1 LVLVVWRADYK
12 TRKEVNM
19 ETLIEIKQDRRGFDG
34 FIGSWLYQDDLT
46 LLVDVGP
53 ANTSGRLMEGL
64 AALHADRIDYILLT
78 HIHLD
83 HAGALADVLARYP
96 MARVICHEKGAANL
110 VDPARLWRGSL
121 KVLGEI
127 AESYGKPK
135 PVPLDRIVP
144 HTRAQARGVTVIET
158 PGHAQHHLSFSCGK
172 RLFPGEAAG
181 TFMMVG
187 GEEYLRPATPPRF
200 FLEVFLESVDR
211 LLALEDQPI
220 FYAHFG
226 QAQSSHVMLKRFRA
240 QVLSWKGWI
249 QQEIDLG
256 GEDLERRCVEALLS
270 KDQNL
275 AGLEKMD
282 GPTQEREHHFIGNA
296 VKGFLGFFS
305 ETSR

>member
-1 LVLVVWRADYK
+1 
-12 TRKEVNM
+12 M
-19 ETLIEIKQDRRGFDG
+19 ETLIEIKQERPGFDG

-53 ANTSGRLMEGL
+53 ANTCGRLMENL
-64 AALHADRIDYILLT
+64 ARLEINRIDYILLT

-96 MARVICHEKGAANL
+96 MARVVCHEKGAVNL
-110 VDPARLWRGSL
+110 ADPVRLWSGSL

-144 HTRAQARGVTVIET
+144 HTRAQVAGVTVIET
-158 PGHAQHHLSFSCGK
+158 AGHAQHHLSFSCRN

-181 TFMMVG
+181 TFMRVG

-200 FLEVFLESVDR
+200 FLEVFLASVDR

-220 FYAHFG
+220 LYAHFG
-226 QAQSSHVMLKRFRA
+226 RAESSHLMLERFRV

-249 QQEIDLG
+249 QQEIALG
-256 GEDLERRCVEALLS
+256 AEDLERRCVEALLS
-270 KDQNL
+270 KDPNL
-275 AGLEKMD
+275 IALAKMD
-282 GPTQEREHHFIGNA
+282 GPTQEREKHFIGNA

-305 ETSR
+305 ETAR